1 MNSTFLFV
9 GVKDIIEPVPLVLW
23 RDLQHECKQYKLD
36 ILQIHYHFFEQEVIK
51 EIRFLK
57 KKKKPTILE
66 IWMHIPR

>member
-1 MNSTFLFV
+1 M
-9 GVKDIIEPVPLVLW
+9 KDIIEHVTLVFW

-36 ILQIHYHFFEQEVIK
+36 ITNTLSFLWAGSHKGNKIFE
-51 EIRFLK
+51 